1 MGGTEMLH
9 GERGQLHGPLV
20 DPSIPSIVSVEA
32 SIRPAPRLSVEEGRG
47 ILRPLS
53 LSSFFF
59 LCMLKQPTLPVAF
72 AALSKAV
79 DQTPFAPP
87 RS

>member
-1 MGGTEMLH
+1 MRGTEMLH

-53 LSSFFF
+53 LFFF
-59 LCMLKQPTLPVAF
+59 LFLFFF
-72 AALSKAV
+72 AC
-79 DQTPFAPP
+79 
-87 RS
+87 